1 MVIFWLAQFKKSKI
15 EFSWK
20 NPTGYFYS
28 NWWNTFMY
36 GHDPQLFYQC
46 HKITLSVN
54 ENRVIFTTKFL
65 FLAFIYLL
73 SILLKQLVLQKVGM
87 KTQRVILKLKTTIFI
102 SALPRYFEEPQH
114 RYHHASELWKTCPS
128 CGFSCYYGSWNGT

>member
-1 MVIFWLAQFKKSKI
+1 MKNPYLLVIFIQ
-15 EFSWK
+15 
-20 NPTGYFYS
+20 TGGTRSCMGTTPNFFTS
-28 NWWNTFMY
+28 
-36 GHDPQLFYQC
+36 

-65 FLAFIYLL
+65 FLAFIYHLM
-73 SILLKQLVLQKVGM
+73 SISLKQLVLQKVGM

-128 CGFSCYYGSWNGT
+128 CGFSCYYGS